1 MQIYKKLLDFLYFV
15 AYIRRKDMKKN
26 FFEWI
31 AYVILFIWQILQNM
45 AGIGMWLNF
54 RMRGDVEAIVKN
66 KYSTVYRSKFMR
78 GGISLGSFAF
88 VSNSM
93 AKKETVVRHEQGH
106 MWDSKV
112 MGPLYLFI
120 VGLPSLL
127 NAAFNFTECYYLF
140 FCERWANKHSGLGL
154 DKNCRLYIKD
164 RSGND

>member
-1 MQIYKKLLDFLYFV
+1 MQIYKKLLDFLYIV

-112 MGPLYLFI
+112 FGPLYLFVI
-120 VGLPSLL
+120 GIPSML
-127 NAAFNFTECYYLF
+127 NAAFNFTKCYYDF
-140 FCERWANKHSGLGL
+140 YTEKAANKHAGLGL
-154 DKNCRLYIKD
+154 DKNCRLYIKERGALD
-164 RSGND
+164 